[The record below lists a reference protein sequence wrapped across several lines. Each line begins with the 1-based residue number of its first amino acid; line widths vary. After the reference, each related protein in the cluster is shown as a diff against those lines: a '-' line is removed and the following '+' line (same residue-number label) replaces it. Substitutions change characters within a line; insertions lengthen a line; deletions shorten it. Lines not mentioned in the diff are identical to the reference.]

1 MKVHYWGVTMTNQPN
16 IQPHPEFIYDER
28 QDYKTNYWRW
38 RDMSNYEAKS
48 ENRLPYS
55 EERAKML
62 FQQQYGYHSNGV
74 KL

>member
-1 MKVHYWGVTMTNQPN
+1 MTNQID

-28 QDYKTNYWRW
+28 KDYKTNYWKW
-38 RDMSNYEAKS
+38 RDMSNYEAKC

-55 EERAKML
+55 EEQAKML